1 MDIRGPQVFCQ
12 VSKYIQLLKDRTY
25 CVLTYFDFNTEIKM
39 ALKMFFKTVI
49 LSKIPYFVY
58 PIFDG
63 YLDRVRVRVKG
74 SGTRGF
80 GYRVTR
86 ELHPSGT

>member
-1 MDIRGPQVFCQ
+1 
-12 VSKYIQLLKDRTY
+12 
-25 CVLTYFDFNTEIKM
+25 
-39 ALKMFFKTVI
+39 MFFKTVI
-49 LSKIPYFVY
+49 LRKIPYFVY
-58 PIFDG
+58 PKFDG

-86 ELHPSGT
+86 QPHTIPYYDAVIN

>member
-1 MDIRGPQVFCQ
+1 MG
-12 VSKYIQLLKDRTY
+12 SE
-25 CVLTYFDFNTEIKM
+25 CVCIHSPILTCYEMKM

-49 LSKIPYFVY
+49 LRKIPYFVY
-58 PIFDG
+58 PKFDG

-86 ELHPSGT
+86 DPHPTCQEVLDKRAKFKLTTWLE